1 MSSYLLPMSS
11 TDSIDIPAKQSPVIN
26 RLHDAMA
33 QARAYADAIRDNA
46 QDDHQPIPLELV
58 ASFQADCDRIIN
70 ALSEAAAQ

>member
-1 MSSYLLPMSS
+1 
-11 TDSIDIPAKQSPVIN
+11 
-26 RLHDAMA
+26 MA